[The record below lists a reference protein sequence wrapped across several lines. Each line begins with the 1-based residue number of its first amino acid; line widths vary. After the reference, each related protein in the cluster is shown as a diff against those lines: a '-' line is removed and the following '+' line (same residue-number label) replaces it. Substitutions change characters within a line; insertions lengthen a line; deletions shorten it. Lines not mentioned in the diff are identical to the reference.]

1 MVHCSLF
8 KTARSQALL
17 IVLFLALYSI
27 PYTLYPAFAQTK
39 GIEVTQT
46 YPIADTDVLEGD
58 IVSNTAEGIIKSKV
72 PYDSR
77 VLGIIQNNPLVVFR
91 SDAAGQL
98 PVVYQ
103 GTAYVNVTNLNGNI
117 SKGDF
122 ITTSAIAGKGQKSL
136 ASGYA
141 IGTALETF
149 SATESATISF
159 NGQTYVQGQIPVA
172 LRIEYASLTG
182 TRFPTQFLDQLLS
195 GLLNGLGS
203 QEQLTQFTKYLVA
216 LIIFLASLIFAFL
229 TFAKVITKGIEGL
242 GRNPLARTSI
252 QLSIII
258 NAVLVVF
265 TLILGLAAAV
275 LIIRL

>member
-1 MVHCSLF
+1 MYS
-8 KTARSQALL
+8 KDMKKLL
-17 IVLFLALYSI
+17 VISYWLLVFLLLPISNYLLPSAN
-27 PYTLYPAFAQTK
+27 AQTK

-58 IVSNTAEGIIKSKV
+58 IVSNTTEGIIKSKT

-77 VLGIIQNNPLVVFR
+77 VLGIIQSNPLVVFR
-91 SDAAGQL
+91 SDIEGEL
-98 PVVYQ
+98 PVVNQ

-122 ITTSAIAGKGQKSL
+122 ITTSGIAGKGQKSL

-141 IGTALETF
+141 IGTALEAFT
-149 SATESATISF
+149 ATQSATISF
-159 NGQTYVQGQIPVA
+159 NGQNYVLGQIPVA
-172 LRIEYASLTG
+172 LRIEYATITG

-195 GLLNGLGS
+195 GLLTGLGS

-252 QLSIII
+252 QFSIII
-258 NAVLVVF
+258 NAILVVF
-265 TLILGLAAAV
+265 TLILGLAAAI